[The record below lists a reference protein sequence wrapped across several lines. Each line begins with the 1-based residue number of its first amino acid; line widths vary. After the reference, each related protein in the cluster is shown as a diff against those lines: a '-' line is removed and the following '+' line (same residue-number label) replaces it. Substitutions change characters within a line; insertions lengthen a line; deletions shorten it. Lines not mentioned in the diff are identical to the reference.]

1 MNRRKIFSSELLDI
15 TIQRMT
21 QQLIENHGDF
31 EDTVILALQ
40 PRGVFLAERLKTC
53 LEDNIG
59 KSVKLGYLDITFHR
73 DDFRRREKPLQAN
86 TTHVPFLIEGKKV
99 ILVDDVLY
107 TGRSVRA
114 ALDAMT
120 TFGRPEAVEL
130 AVLVN
135 RKYNRDLPIEPNVVG
150 RHVNTVASQR
160 VEVELKGENFSEDSI
175 WLTEKEKNQ
184 D

>member
-53 LEDNIG
+53 LEENIG
-59 KSVKLGYLDITFHR
+59 RPINLGYLDITFHR

-86 TTHVPFLIEGKKV
+86 TTHIPFLIENKKV

-114 ALDAMT
+114 AMDAMI
-120 TFGRPEAVEL
+120 TFGRPQAVEL
-130 AVLVN
+130 AVLID
-135 RKYNRDLPIEPNVVG
+135 RKYTRDLPIEPNVVG
-150 RHVNTVASQR
+150 QHVNTVASQR
-160 VEVELKGENFSEDSI
+160 IEVELKGKDYQEDSI
-175 WLTEKEKNQ
+175 WLTEKTQ